1 MHLPNNCPTNEEV
14 LYTYFLKIRHN
25 KTIEHSN
32 LNETKTT
39 LLISFNCCILYSLS
53 KTKPYLSSLWLF
65 HGCAA
70 VSAKVLFAGRPT
82 FNSCFIA
89 LTHAYYVTPL
99 FLWIKT
105 FLAIRMP
112 NMKSAFYKGYKSFR
126 TSYAIFLNVIYDS
139 MALLNLP
146 RELYLYNC
154 IYLIFFF
161 EHSLRMLN
169 NTLFNF
175 MYILSLPRRHV
186 LKQTQL

>member
-1 MHLPNNCPTNEEV
+1 MFYC
-14 LYTYFLKIRHN
+14 
-25 KTIEHSN
+25 SN
-32 LNETKTT
+32 SRILCYSPVFMNQDF
-39 LLISFNCCILYSLS
+39 SF
-53 KTKPYLSSLWLF
+53 
-65 HGCAA
+65 
-70 VSAKVLFAGRPT
+70 
-82 FNSCFIA
+82 
-89 LTHAYYVTPL
+89 
-99 FLWIKT
+99 
-105 FLAIRMP
+105 AIRMP

-161 EHSLRMLN
+161 EHFLRMLN

-186 LKQTQL
+186 LKQTQLQGLWVTRYGGWIHIVLFLSNINMLSYG

>member
-1 MHLPNNCPTNEEV
+1 MAC
-14 LYTYFLKIRHN
+14 F
-25 KTIEHSN
+25 
-32 LNETKTT
+32 
-39 LLISFNCCILYSLS
+39 
-53 KTKPYLSSLWLF
+53 
-65 HGCAA
+65 AA

-169 NTLFNF
+169 NTLFQ
-175 MYILSLPRRHV
+175 LHV
-186 LKQTQL
+186 YTFFAKKACTKANTIVRFVSDKIWWLNTLCIIPK